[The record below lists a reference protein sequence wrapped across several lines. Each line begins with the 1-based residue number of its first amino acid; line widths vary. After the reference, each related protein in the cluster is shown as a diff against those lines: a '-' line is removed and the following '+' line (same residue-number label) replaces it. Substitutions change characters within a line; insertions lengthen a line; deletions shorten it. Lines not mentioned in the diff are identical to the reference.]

1 MQLIINDK
9 PREVPD
15 DSAGKLTVDALLR
28 HLEISARLTAV
39 AHNGDIVRREDYSAR
54 RLREGDRLEIVTMV
68 GGG

>member
-15 DSAGKLTVDALLR
+15 DLTVEGLLR
-28 HLEISARLTAV
+28 HLEITSRMTAV
-39 AHNGDIVRREDYSAR
+39 AHNGTIVRRDNYGER
-54 RLREGDRLEIVTMV
+54 RLQPGDRLEIVTMV

>member
-1 MQLIINDK
+1 MQLLINDK

-15 DSAGKLTVDALLR
+15 DLAPLTVDALLR
-28 HLEISARLTAV
+28 HLEINTRLTAV
-39 AHNGDIVRREDYSAR
+39 AHNGTIVRREQYGER

>member
-1 MQLIINDK
+1 MKLTINDK

-15 DSAGKLTVDALLR
+15 DLTLEALLR
-28 HLEISARLTAV
+28 HLEISAHLTAV
-39 AHNGDIVRREDYSAR
+39 AHNGTIVRRDEYAER